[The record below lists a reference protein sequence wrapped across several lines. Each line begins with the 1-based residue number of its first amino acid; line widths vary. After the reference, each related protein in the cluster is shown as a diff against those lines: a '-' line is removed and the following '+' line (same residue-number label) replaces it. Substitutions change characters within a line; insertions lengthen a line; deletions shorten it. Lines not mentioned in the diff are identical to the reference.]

1 MQRRLN
7 KAERQL
13 LKLQKYNSQL
23 RNELKMQR
31 IHVSEASN
39 SLIEYCSNT
48 RDYKVPSV
56 WGKPQTD
63 PFVDEKRVL
72 PKYCQLEKNL
82 FAETN
87 SDYYW
92 LEWDILGG
100 PDKSRNNGYDIL

>member
-63 PFVDEKRVL
+63 PFVDENNTIPRL
-72 PKYCQLEKNL
+72 YQFPKNNKNY
-82 FAETN
+82 ETTA
-87 SDYYW
+87 DW
-92 LEWDILGG
+92 LYEV
-100 PDKSRNNGYDIL
+100 K